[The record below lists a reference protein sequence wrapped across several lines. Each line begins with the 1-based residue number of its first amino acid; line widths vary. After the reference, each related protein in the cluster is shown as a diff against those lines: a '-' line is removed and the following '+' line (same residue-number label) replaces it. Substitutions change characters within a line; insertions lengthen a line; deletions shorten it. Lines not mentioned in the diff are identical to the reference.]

1 MDKQN
6 ANTNNVMVP
15 TLEIAKTNIKK
26 HANRSLRINLIKII
40 KTSNKIVTKNIK
52 IKIIIK

>member
-15 TLEIAKTNIKK
+15 TLEIPKTNIKK
-26 HANRSLRINLIKII
+26 HANRSLRISLIKII
-40 KTSNKIVTKNIK
+40 KTSNKIVTKNIE